1 MHKQPINFERMIF
14 MKLQKLFSRLAVVGL
29 VGTVVL
35 SSASAAHAATTVN
48 VAAPNGNSAYIVNTD
63 HGPEGY
69 YGALIKKI
77 DKDMPQYKFKTT
89 FTSQNAVFSGLQSG
103 KYDVALNNSWYNKS
117 RFSTYYHTRAVG
129 LDDLRL
135 IYRKGGKSAS
145 SLNEVAKKNLKLVPV
160 ATDDARY
167 SVVSDYN
174 KSHKDKV
181 KLQAIGDQ
189 SSADALKQVA
199 NGKYDVAIYPYPAYK
214 QIANTSEGKKL
225 AVSKS
230 IGQRS
235 PYLLLHK
242 SAKNKKLT
250 KDLNKEI
257 EHLYNSGYLEK
268 ITKKYLYENTFA
280 LPGAKKNYN
289 AEFNK

>member
-1 MHKQPINFERMIF
+1 
-14 MKLQKLFSRLAVVGL
+14 MKLQKLFNRLAVVGL
-29 VGTVVL
+29 LSTVLL
-35 SSASAAHAATTVN
+35 SSATAAHAATTVN
-48 VAAPNGNSAYIVNTD
+48 VAAPNGNSTYIVNTD
-63 HGPEGY
+63 HGPAGY
-69 YGALIKKI
+69 YGDLIKKM

-103 KYDVALNNSWYNKS
+103 KYDLALNNSWYNKQ

-135 IYRKGGKSAS
+135 VYRKGGKKAA
-145 SLNEVAKKNLKLVPV
+145 SLNEVAKKKMKLVPV
-160 ATDDARY
+160 PTDDARY

-181 KLQAIGDQ
+181 KLKAIGDQ
-189 SSADALKQVA
+189 SSADALKEVA
-199 NGKYDVAIYPYPAYK
+199 SGKYDVAIYPYPAYK
-214 QIANTSEGKKL
+214 QIEHTKEGKKL

-250 KDLNKEI
+250 RDLNKEI
-257 EHLYNSGYLEK
+257 EHLYKTGYLEK
-268 ITKKYLYENTFA
+268 ITEKYLYENTFA
-280 LPGAKKNYN
+280 LPNAKKNYN